1 MKRVCVFLGSS
12 PGARPEYAEATRV
25 LGRELVARGL
35 ELVYGGGNV
44 GLMGV
49 LADAVL
55 EAGGHVI
62 GVIPE
67 SLVVREVAHT
77 GLPDLRRVRSMHE
90 RKAMMADLSDAFV
103 TLPGGIGTF
112 EECFEILTWAQLGM
126 HESPCGLLDVAGY
139 WRAMR
144 AMLQH
149 AVEERFLRPEHVA
162 LLHVAKTPAAL
173 LDALAHARPPQVR
186 KWIDRDAV

>member
-12 PGARPEYAEATRV
+12 PGARPDYAEAARA

-55 EAGGHVI
+55 DAGGHVI

-67 SLVVREVAHT
+67 SLVAREVAHT
-77 GLPDLRRVRSMHE
+77 GLPDLRRVCSMHE

-139 WRAMR
+139 WGAMR

-162 LLHVAKTPAAL
+162 LLHVATTPAAL
-173 LDALAHARPPQVR
+173 LDALAGARPPHVR
-186 KWIDRDAV
+186 KWIGRDAV